1 LAPAQEININQQVA
15 IMNIEEADTA
25 AGLKAAGSLGGQ
37 VHLADT
43 NRQAPGH
50 GHLDVAAVLEAL
62 DEIGYQGYLS
72 FEVLPL
78 PTPGQAIRDG
88 IDTIHAA
95 IESD

>member
-1 LAPAQEININQQVA
+1 
-15 IMNIEEADTA
+15 MNIEEADIGA
-25 AGLKAAGSLGGQ
+25 SLEAAGSLVGN
-37 VHLADT
+37 VHLEDT

-50 GHLDVAAVLEAL
+50 GHLDVAAVLKTL

-88 IDTIHAA
+88 METIHAA